1 MFLEY
6 YELNLEFKMNK
17 IRSLQEL
24 EVHGGIVK
32 KKKSWPLLPPS
43 VEKPAEGGCAKIRMW
58 IVVVVR
64 NLGCCDTTR
73 GL

>member
-32 KKKSWPLLPPS
+32 KKK
-43 VEKPAEGGCAKIRMW
+43 
-58 IVVVVR
+58 VVAVATPQR
-64 NLGCCDTTR
+64 RKAG
-73 GL
+73 

>member
-32 KKKSWPLLPPS
+32 KKKSRGRCYPP
-43 VEKPAEGGCAKIRMW
+43 A
-58 IVVVVR
+58 
-64 NLGCCDTTR
+64 
-73 GL
+73 